1 MVTRSAR
8 VVLGVLLL
16 TASTAGQVA
25 AAPGADIARAEAT
38 WGPVQELAPSAG
50 SAAVAVDGRGTTT
63 LAWSTTV
70 APTQVVARQRLA
82 DGSWTPETVLGTGTE
97 PGVVADRRGNVTVV
111 WISRAEGTGDVVL
124 ASRRT
129 PSQGWSP
136 PVDLSTPADRPSAG
150 SSRASQLAVAA
161 NRGGDVVA
169 AWVSGDPEAGR
180 TSRIRSAFRPR
191 DGRWR
196 TAVAVSPAN
205 GADEPAVG
213 LTARGAA
220 TVVYGV
226 QPRGKPQALVSRVRS
241 RDGRWEPPARVTAE
255 GYGHDLA
262 VARDGTSVVVFT
274 PDFST
279 LLASTRDGARWGR
292 PHRLLRGGE
301 LDSAAVEVDAEGRFV
316 VGAARDKGRV
326 DVVVRR
332 DGRPWSSPR
341 RLAAGSSSTSQVMVA
356 VNDAGD
362 TFVGWG
368 FYGVFG
374 RFRPH
379 AGPWSPLLTA
389 WPDTGVD
396 VLESADAAMAPDGDV
411 SVLWDQEEAPLRA
424 RVLLTEP

>member
-1 MVTRSAR
+1 MARSAH
-8 VVLGVLLL
+8 VLLGVLLL
-16 TASTAGQVA
+16 TASAAGQVA
-25 AAPGADIARAEAT
+25 AAPGDDTARADAT
-38 WGPVQELAPSAG
+38 WEPVQELAPSAG
-50 SAAVAVDGRGTTT
+50 GATLTVDGRGTTT
-63 LAWSTTV
+63 LVWSTT
-70 APTQVVARQRLA
+70 AYPTEVVARQRLA
-82 DGSWTPETVLGTGTE
+82 DGSWTPETVLGTGAE
-97 PGVVADRRGNVTVV
+97 PEVVADRGGTVTVV
-111 WISRAEGTGDVVL
+111 WILRGEGTGDVVL

-136 PVDLSTPADRPSAG
+136 PAVLSPRAARSSTGA
-150 SSRASQLAVAA
+150 SRASQLDVAA
-161 NRGGDVVA
+161 SRGGDIIA

-196 TAVAVSPAN
+196 TAVDVSPAN
-205 GADEPAVG
+205 GADEPSVG
-213 LTARGAA
+213 VTAGGAA

-226 QPRGKPQALVSRVRS
+226 QPRGRPQALVSRIRR
-241 RDGRWEPPARVTAE
+241 RDGQWGPSVRVAAE

-274 PDFST
+274 PDFSS

-301 LDSAAVEVDAEGRFV
+301 LNSAVVDVDARGRFV

-332 DGRPWSSPR
+332 DGRPWSPAR
-341 RLAAGSSSTSQVMVA
+341 RLAAGSTSASEVIVA
-356 VNDAGD
+356 VNAAGD

-368 FYGVFG
+368 SYGVSG
-374 RFRPH
+374 RLRPR
-379 AGPWSPLLTA
+379 GSTWSQPYSA

-396 VLESADAAMAPDGDV
+396 VLEWAGAAMAPDGDV

-424 RVLLTEP
+424 RVLLVDS